1 MADEQFYVH
10 TVKGVPL
17 SAEGIEQATHA
28 GIQEGLKV
36 AATMIRRVAI
46 EDDDPGYIAFRDEL
60 AGMIENSIYQIA
72 VIAMK
77 RGDGDAHR

>member
-1 MADEQFYVH
+1 MTSEQFHVH
-10 TVKGVPL
+10 TVKGIPL

-46 EDDDPGYIAFRDEL
+46 EDDDPGYIAFRDGL
-60 AGMIENSIYQIA
+60 AEMIENSIYQIA